1 MSEPNDQHLPD
12 DPHEGIDAAANPEAR
27 TYEANQSQ
35 PLARA
40 TGGEGPP
47 PTDAPPAGEAPAV
60 EGTAAGDPLAG
71 VRATDEDVAD
81 AVPGDEGP
89 EHPGV
94 RRST

>member
-12 DPHEGIDAAANPEAR
+12 DPHEDIDAAANQESR
-27 TYEANQSQ
+27 SYEADQTQ

-40 TGGEGPP
+40 AGEGPP
-47 PTDAPPAGEAPAV
+47 PTDAPLAGQAPVV
-60 EGTAAGDPLAG
+60 EGTGAGDPLAG
-71 VRATDEDVAD
+71 VRVTDEDVAE
-81 AVPGDEGP
+81 AVAGDEGP